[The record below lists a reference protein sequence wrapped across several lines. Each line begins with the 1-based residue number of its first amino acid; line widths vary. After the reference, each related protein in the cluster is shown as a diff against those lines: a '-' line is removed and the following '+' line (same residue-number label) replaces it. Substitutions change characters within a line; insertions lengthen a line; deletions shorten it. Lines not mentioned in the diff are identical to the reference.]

1 VQASNV
7 NSYAITGSGLTAT
20 NGNYSFVQAA
30 GNATALTITPAT
42 LTYTADTVS
51 QSYGTAIPSLS
62 GSVSGFVLGQVAGG
76 TVTSGTLSFGTTA
89 VQASNVNSYAI
100 TGSGLTAT
108 NGNYSFVQAAGNATA
123 LTINRATLTL
133 MAKDATKTFG
143 QTLTFA
149 GTEFTISGLLSSDAL
164 TSATLTSAGATATA
178 AAAGSPYQ
186 IVASSAVGSGL
197 TNYSIVYVNGIL
209 TVNPAANPPLASA
222 ASAASAAA
230 GATAPSSQATFS
242 PSGGL
247 GMSFVSQFMPMET
260 LGSGGQSST
269 TGIGDQSSAA
279 SASTATSAGSQ
290 SSTSTSGT
298 SSSPTVRENK
308 KKKKAAQQN

>member
-1 VQASNV
+1 MTVNPATLTYTANAVSQSYGTAIPSLSGTVSGFVLGQTQATATTGTLSFSTAATQASNV
-7 NSYAITGSGLTAT
+7 GTYAINGSGLTAN

-30 GNATALTITPAT
+30 GNATALSINPAT
-42 LTYTADTVS
+42 LT
-51 QSYGTAIPSLS
+51 
-62 GSVSGFVLGQVAGG
+62 
-76 TVTSGTLSFGTTA
+76 
-89 VQASNVNSYAI
+89 
-100 TGSGLTAT
+100 LT
-108 NGNYSFVQAAGNATA
+108 
-123 LTINRATLTL
+123 
-133 MAKDATKTFG
+133 AKDATKTFG

-209 TVNPAANPPLASA
+209 TVNPAANPPLPPQPPLPPPPAPPP
-222 ASAASAAA
+222 
-230 GATAPSSQATFS
+230 PSSQTTFS

-260 LGSGGQSST
+260 LASGGQAFTTGGQSST
-269 TGIGDQSSAA
+269 ISTQSATFSGESTTGDQSSA
-279 SASTATSAGSQ
+279 STSGSTTTSTGSQ
-290 SSTSTSGT
+290 SSTGTSGT
-298 SSSPTVRENK
+298 SSSPTARENK
-308 KKKKAAQQN
+308 KKKAEAAQAQQNQAGQ